1 MTFMDAPMASVDARQ
16 DRLVRPHAH
25 PEEWFSIMFA
35 LGGTLLAMAFF
46 WGAPQFEPQSGL
58 AWTIPGWVA
67 FTYLF
72 FQMLFLLVSATQIRV
87 LGVLDSIISIVPF
100 VAGLVTA
107 TELGHLNLSTF
118 QINALTTMLAAGLGE
133 FLLTVWV
140 RFVVNRR
147 TIGIYAT

>member
-1 MTFMDAPMASVDARQ
+1 MASVGARQ
-16 DRLVRPHAH
+16 ERWVRSHAH
-25 PEEWFSIMFA
+25 PEEWLSIIFA
-35 LGGTLLAMAFF
+35 LGGALLATAFF
-46 WGAPQFEPQSGL
+46 WGVPQFEPQSGL
-58 AWTIPGWVA
+58 AWTVPGWVA

-72 FQMLFLLVSATQIRV
+72 FQMLFLLVSATQIRA

-107 TELGHLNLSTF
+107 TEWLMGHLNLSTF
-118 QINALTTMLAAGLGE
+118 QINGLATMLAAGLGE

-147 TIGIYAT
+147 TIGIDAT